1 MVTSSERRLYRAME
15 ARCGGGDQGICTRA
29 SSVQDQEA
37 QRLLS
42 VHRYEVE
49 GVCLR
54 ASGRQTECRRDA
66 RMERPDEQMA
76 KGRAEARFFAV
87 WMEDG
92 DKRASDEQGR
102 ARGHLPLLRREQP
115 PPKVLRAQTK
125 GTLASIRHHTRTR
138 RCAGV

>member
-1 MVTSSERRLYRAME
+1 MVTSNERRLYRAME

-29 SSVQDQEA
+29 SSVQDQET
-37 QRLLS
+37 QWLLS

-49 GVCLR
+49 GVQHR
-54 ASGRQTECRRDA
+54 ASGRQTERRGNA
-66 RMERPDEQMA
+66 RVGSAYEQMA
-76 KGRAEARFFAV
+76 EGRAEARFFAL
-87 WMEDG
+87 WMANG
-92 DKRASDEQGR
+92 DQRASDEQGR

-115 PPKVLRAQTK
+115 PTKVLRAQTK